1 MRMRMPRPIPTPA
14 PILTPRLSEILY
26 SGSEDWRDSVGSV
39 GLTPN
44 SLDADGVLCVFEV
57 IALFALGK
65 Q

>member
-1 MRMRMPRPIPTPA
+1 MRMRMPRPMPTPA
-14 PILTPRLSEILY
+14 PILTPRLGEILCG
-26 SGSEDWRDSVGSV
+26 GSEDWRDSVGGV

-44 SLDADGVLCVFEV
+44 PLDADGVLCVFEV